1 MLTLKGITKTFRLDF
16 WKSSS
21 SVLQNLSFT
30 LEQGKIVGFLGGNGA
45 GKTTALRI
53 IMGFTKAD
61 KGEVLFDPVLG
72 TKRSEILRN
81 IGFLPERPYF
91 YPDLTGRSFLT
102 FMGGLSEM
110 RPDEIPP
117 AISEWAPRF
126 KIDFALDR
134 KIKTYSK
141 GMLQRIGFCS
151 VLLHNPKLIILDEP
165 LSGLDPLGRKDLKDA
180 ILEVNKQGKTVFF
193 SSHIIPDVEE
203 ICEKVIFIEQ
213 GKLLYEGSIDQLM
226 IDNEGPLYQFKI
238 PKSKFKNDF
247 KWGTDVLESENYFMV
262 TVSKEVCQRFI
273 GELVEKKI
281 DIESL
286 MPIRPSLEEIFY
298 KVKNKERRIHR

>member
-1 MLTLKGITKTFRLDF
+1 M
-16 WKSSS
+16 
-21 SVLQNLSFT
+21 
-30 LEQGKIVGFLGGNGA
+30 GFLGANGA
-45 GKTTALRI
+45 GKTTTLRV
-53 IMGFTKAD
+53 IMGFTKID
-61 KGEVLFDPVLG
+61 GGEVLFGPELG
-72 TKRSEILRN
+72 KKRSEVLRN

-102 FMGGLSEM
+102 FMGGLCEM
-110 RPDEIPP
+110 RPCEILP

-165 LSGLDPLGRKDLKDA
+165 LSGLDPVGRKELKDA
-180 ILEVNKQGKTVFF
+180 IIELNKQGKTIFF

-226 IDNEGPLYQFKI
+226 LDNEGPLYQFKI
-238 PKSKFKNDF
+238 PKGKFKDDF
-247 KWGTDVLESENYFMV
+247 KWEADILESENYFMV
-262 TVSKEVCQRFI
+262 TISKDLRQRFI
-273 GELVEKKI
+273 EELVEKKI
-281 DIESL
+281 EIESL
-286 MPIRPSLEEIFY
+286 TPVRPSLEEIFY
-298 KVKNKERRIHR
+298 KVKNKERGIHR